1 MTEETR
7 IAVDAMGGDGGPS
20 VIMPSIKDFLSTHN
34 DVKIEVFGDEDLIY
48 KYTNKFEESILKNI
62 KIIHTSEKVLSNDS
76 PSHALRHKKKS
87 SMSCINQLC
96 T

>member
-7 IAVDAMGGDGGPS
+7 IAVDAIGGDGGPS

-48 KYTNKFEESILKNI
+48 KYINKFEESIF
-62 KIIHTSEKVLSNDS
+62 
-76 PSHALRHKKKS
+76 KKY
-87 SMSCINQLC
+87 
-96 T
+96 